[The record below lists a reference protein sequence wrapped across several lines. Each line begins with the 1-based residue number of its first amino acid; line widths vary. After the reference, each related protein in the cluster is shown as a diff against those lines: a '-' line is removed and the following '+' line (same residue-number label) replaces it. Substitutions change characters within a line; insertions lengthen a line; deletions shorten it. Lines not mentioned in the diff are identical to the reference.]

1 MICSEKG
8 NYEYRKD
15 LSPEP
20 LTPISVLNPHC
31 MSLPILLL
39 AWKKVVKLSLTLIYQ
54 PFYVLMREALFI
66 RYTLDMI

>member
-20 LTPISVLNPHC
+20 LALISVLNPHC
-31 MSLPILLL
+31 MPPPILLL
-39 AWKKVVKLSLTLIYQ
+39 AQKEMVELCFTFIFQ
-54 PFYVLMREALFI
+54 AFYVLMRETF
-66 RYTLDMI
+66 YSLDMLGT